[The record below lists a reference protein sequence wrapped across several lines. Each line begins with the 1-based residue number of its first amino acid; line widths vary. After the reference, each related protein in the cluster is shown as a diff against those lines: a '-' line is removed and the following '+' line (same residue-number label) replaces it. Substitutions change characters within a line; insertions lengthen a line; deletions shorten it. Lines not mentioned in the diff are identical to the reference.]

1 VIIDA
6 EPWGL
11 DLSKPAEIGISLVP
25 AFHDIHINI
34 YSLATLEA
42 LHHAL
47 RLETHWIRVAGRDR
61 REGNREIARF
71 GQRHDT
77 KDNQVETTISN
88 LIDSFKQKHYGQCFR
103 PASSPE
109 KGPLILAAFSIN
121 FEFRILSKLYPQVLQ
136 HFTSWLDLQE
146 IASEVATDSGSRLIL
161 PGLHETLT
169 PCGFRDSAE
178 ARGSKTLQHNAAN
191 DTVRAAAILTH
202 FMAMDV
208 ETESSLSIP
217 VSSKKHNHARRYRQT
232 PATPEQT
239 QFWNGRRPTPKE
251 LYPYGARV
259 SRTTGC
265 IDLDT
270 RALFDLFA
278 PYNPVAVGIS
288 KGKRYG
294 WVCLHDLEALEH
306 LVRSI
311 EGSSLSGGYTWKAT
325 SDYDST
331 VVPMQSRDEYKA
343 SQRRAMEADADEK
356 RAQRQAKKEAVVT
369 GR

>member
-1 VIIDA
+1 MIIDA
-6 EPWGL
+6 EPWGP
-11 DLSKPAEIGISLVP
+11 DLSKPAEIGISFVP
-25 AFHDIHINI
+25 AFHDTHKDIN
-34 YSLATLEA
+34 SPTTLEA
-42 LHHAL
+42 LCHAL
-47 RLETHWIRVAGRDR
+47 QLETHWIRVVGRDR

-77 KDNQVETTISN
+77 EDDQVETTISN
-88 LIDSFKQKHYGQCFR
+88 LIDSFKQKHYSQSFR
-103 PASSPE
+103 PALPPE

-121 FEFRILSKLYPQVLQ
+121 FEFRILSNLYPQVLQ

-146 IASEVATDSGSRLIL
+146 IASEVATDSESRLIL

-169 PCGFRDSAE
+169 ACGFQDSAD
-178 ARGSKTLQHNAAN
+178 ARGCKTLQHNAAN
-191 DTVRAAAILTH
+191 DTMRAAAVLRH
-202 FMAMDV
+202 FMTMDV
-208 ETESSLSIP
+208 EKESSLSIP
-217 VSSKKHNHARRYRQT
+217 VSSRRPNHSRRYRHA
-232 PATPEQT
+232 PSTPEQR
-239 QFWNGRRPTPKE
+239 QFWKGVRPKPKE

-259 SRTTGC
+259 SRTTRC

-288 KGKRYG
+288 NGKRYG
-294 WVCLHDLEALEH
+294 WVCLHDLQALEH

-311 EGSSLSGGYTWKAT
+311 DGSSLSDGYIWKAI
-325 SDYDST
+325 SDYGST

-356 RAQRQAKKEAVVT
+356 RAQRQARKEAGVE
-369 GR
+369 